1 MSLRSKVM
9 PLRES
14 SQWASRR
21 KKTTRGR
28 RWLTPWY
35 KGRLSLVI
43 CRQSGNFTWS
53 KVTHVNYSKS
63 HHLLV
68 TWQDLLSNQFALFAV
83 VDQPKLTFAKP
94 SCIHA
99 HVCSWTTLFVSCIT
113 VVNVKPLIT
122 PAQHCY
128 LFYKFYSLAATCF
141 GLCVWLSWSIL
152 GYKNKINKRVPLH
165 DTLVKNLRRA
175 SE

>member
-1 MSLRSKVM
+1 MSVRSKVM

-14 SQWASRR
+14 SRWASRR
-21 KKTTRGR
+21 KKTTRDR
-28 RWLTPWY
+28 RWRTMWLTPWY
-35 KGRLSLVI
+35 DGRLSLVI

-53 KVTHVNYSKS
+53 KVRHVNNSKS

-68 TWQDLLSNQFALFAV
+68 TWQDLLSNPLALVAV

-99 HVCSWTTLFVSCIT
+99 YVCSWTTLFVSCIT
-113 VVNVKPLIT
+113 AVNVKPLIT

-128 LFYKFYSLAATCF
+128 LFSKFYSLAATCF
-141 GLCVWLSWSIL
+141 DLCVWLSWSSSRIQ
-152 GYKNKINKRVPLH
+152 KQNK
-165 DTLVKNLRRA
+165 
-175 SE
+175 